1 MTENAGSEEAEDN
14 PLQSDTNDEA
24 GLEQAPEELSD
35 ALARADENWNKYL
48 RLAAE
53 MENLRKRAGRDAESA
68 RKYGAER
75 FAAEL
80 LAVVDSLEMGL
91 EAGSGASV
99 ESLLEGKAATLKLLL
114 SAMEKFD
121 ISTGSAVH
129 QYDSPYLGDYAFSG
143 NLWFSNDGTKFVAR
157 SRYLFHASADSLSD
171 MVYAGALSVNR
182 IVECAVQSQTNDK
195 WYVSHTNWNDEVS
208 NEVNIYDGTFFQ
220 FESSVTV
227 PDVPNLTHV
236 GPNPF
241 SAVGARYVAVNS
253 AGTKLHVVGRRV
265 DDNVWAVAS
274 IEL

>member
-1 MTENAGSEEAEDN
+1 MTENAGTEEAEDR

-121 ISTGSAVH
+121 ISTIDPEGEPFDPQLHEAMTMQPSDVAEPGSVLAVIQKGYRLH
-129 QYDSPYLGDYAFSG
+129 DRLLRP
-143 NLWFSNDGTKFVAR
+143 AR
-157 SRYLFHASADSLSD
+157 
-171 MVYAGALSVNR
+171 
-182 IVECAVQSQTNDK
+182 
-195 WYVSHTNWNDEVS
+195 
-208 NEVNIYDGTFFQ
+208 
-220 FESSVTV
+220 
-227 PDVPNLTHV
+227 
-236 GPNPF
+236 
-241 SAVGARYVAVNS
+241 
-253 AGTKLHVVGRRV
+253 VV
-265 DDNVWAVAS
+265 VAS
-274 IEL
+274 DAESDG